1 MENKQGQSGGMI
13 TGLIFG
19 VASLVIGVIIALVIV
34 STLSNADLLEADRLA
49 AYTVTNESFN
59 GVTQGV
65 WLNATTYTL
74 ANGNT
79 TTQDFVIT
87 QVWNQTGAGDG
98 TGDAGGVVPTTNY
111 TVVASTGVITN
122 STPAFTY
129 DNVTVSYTYNYY
141 NGESLEEVSTGYMSG
156 NLTSGIDKVSAK
168 LPTVLLIAAIVL
180 ILTVL
185 AVLVGV
191 WQKMRMGGGGI

>member
-1 MENKQGQSGGMI
+1 MENKKGQSGGMI
-13 TGLIFG
+13 TGLVFG
-19 VASLVIGVIIALVIV
+19 IASLVIGVVIALIIV
-34 STLSNADLLEADRLA
+34 STLNTADLLENDQLT
-49 AYTVTNESFN
+49 AYSVTNESFD
-59 GVTQGV
+59 GETQGI
-65 WLNATTYTL
+65 WLNSTTYTL

-87 QVWNQTGAGDG
+87 EVWNQTA
-98 TGDAGGVVPTTNY
+98 AGGVILAGNY
-111 TVVASTGVITN
+111 TVDATTGVIQN
-122 STPAFTY
+122 ASTVEY

-141 NGESLEEVSTGYMSG
+141 NGESLEEIATGYMSG
-156 NLTSGIDKVSAK
+156 NLTEGIDNISEK

-191 WQKMRMGGGGI
+191 WQRMRMGGGGI